1 MIVNVNLMEERVIEK
16 NDRIAINVDVSVEIV
31 IYVENIIFGILLHV
45 FVEMENIWQVL
56 WMIKRLRV
64 MKL

>member
-1 MIVNVNLMEERVIEK
+1 MEERVIEK
-16 NDRIAINVDVSVEIV
+16 NDRIAINVDVSVENV

>member
-1 MIVNVNLMEERVIEK
+1 MEERVIEK
-16 NDRIAINVDVSVEIV
+16 NDRIAINVDVSVKNV
-31 IYVENIIFGILLHV
+31 IYVENIIFGILLNV

>member
-1 MIVNVNLMEERVIEK
+1 MEERVIEK
-16 NDRIAINVDVSVEIV
+16 NDRKAINVDVSVKNV